1 MIYFCNF
8 FIYYYYYYCHAYET
22 KRFLE
27 ECNPGFWGLFGG
39 KSSGNFDVIGLI
51 IWMLCVLYSS
61 LRSASKSSKITMSE
75 NMLIKDNGAGETL
88 IIYFYLYKRKIW

>member
-1 MIYFCNF
+1 MFVIYTRCNVCGIKQF
-8 FIYYYYYYCHAYET
+8 S
-22 KRFLE
+22 E

-39 KSSGNFDVIGLI
+39 KSSGNFDVIGLV

-75 NMLIKDNGAGETL
+75 NMLIKDNGAGES
-88 IIYFYLYKRKIW
+88 FLYVIRLVNLRFDK